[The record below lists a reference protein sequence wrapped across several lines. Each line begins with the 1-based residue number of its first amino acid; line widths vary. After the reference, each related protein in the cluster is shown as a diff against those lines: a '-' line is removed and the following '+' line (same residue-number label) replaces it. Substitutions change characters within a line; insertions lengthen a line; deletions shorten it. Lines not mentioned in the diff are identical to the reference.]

1 MPAARKPIVLLA
13 VAAVLSGLLFG
24 LAWLRRPSEAPRKA
38 AMEDLLRRGDK
49 MHYRAEE
56 NPFTGF
62 MLERYASGQLK
73 SRSFLLDGVLHGVS
87 EGWYR
92 NGVLQVREH
101 FENGVSHGLRTR
113 WSEKG
118 QKISESPIVNGQ
130 VSGTY
135 RRWHANGRLAEE
147 IEMVQ
152 GQPHGISRGYYES
165 GNLEVEARL
174 EMGKVVER
182 QRWKDG
188 EAPASQPSFVSK

>member
-1 MPAARKPIVLLA
+1 MPAARKQIVLLA

-62 MLERYASGQLK
+62 MLEQYASGQLK

-87 EGWYR
+87 EGWYP

-101 FENGVSHGLRTR
+101 FENGASVGSQ
-113 WSEKG
+113 EKRPVVG
-118 QKISESPIVNGQ
+118 SRVAPFGAPRS
-130 VSGTY
+130 
-135 RRWHANGRLAEE
+135 RL
-147 IEMVQ
+147 
-152 GQPHGISRGYYES
+152 
-165 GNLEVEARL
+165 
-174 EMGKVVER
+174 
-182 QRWKDG
+182 
-188 EAPASQPSFVSK
+188 